1 MDPLLVA
8 DIARVLGA
16 GDEEAARW
24 AEWAAHLQEQDPLA
38 LPTTR
43 VGRVD
48 PLRPHAGVARRIDR
62 AVASGGPVVI
72 TGMPGAGKTSL
83 AQYAIAHL
91 ADGRPVVSVD
101 LRDGD
106 GHGDARQIAEA
117 IARAL
122 GGAPGADL
130 ANDDFFAA
138 TAELLAAARA
148 AVLIDD
154 LADAAGIA
162 PFVSALAVPVAMV
175 SRTRVDPGEGWTV
188 VDAEPWTADEI
199 ADHLRARIG
208 SERADAEPDAL
219 AALAAGTGGLP
230 LAAELLAARIAQ
242 RPRWRLADH
251 VAEADDLGT
260 WTDEALGSSIELS
273 YTALDDAARRAL
285 RLIAAAPSARLDVS
299 DVAILLEV
307 DPSAAVSVVET
318 LRRTRLA
325 GHGDPRVDG
334 EKRPAVGGDQD
345 ADRVTLTPLVRA
357 FATAR
362 SGDDDPPSER
372 AAAIDRLIDALL
384 DDMRAA
390 VAAQQ
395 AGTEDRFWD
404 GRLDLLLDLTTHVA
418 DRRPE
423 VPIEVSRAARGQ
435 LDKDGRHR
443 TAERLHRF
451 ALSVAEREG
460 DAGSIA
466 HCALGLGQVL
476 VRLGRPYA
484 RIELQRAQQFA
495 EQAGDDA
502 LVVSAENALAIDAA
516 QRGDAEES
524 ARRFALALEAA
535 ERAGSDRMLPVL
547 TDNLGIMLRRAGDLE
562 GASRRHR
569 RARELALGQNDRAL
583 AAHTLSNLSDVQL
596 ALGDVDGA
604 IASAGEAVEL
614 TRDRDGLAHVYA
626 LTNHGLALA
635 ARGDTDAAA
644 RRHREA
650 LTLADRSGDASVG
663 PTVRNNLAELL
674 WRSGAHE
681 EARSLFAEALE
692 AAAAVAQER
701 ARALAGFAEH
711 DLLTGDGDTARVRL
725 TEAAALFGDGDSPE
739 AVRVRQRLADL

>member
-72 TGMPGAGKTSL
+72 TGMPGAGKTRL
-83 AQYAIAHL
+83 AQYAIARL

-106 GHGDARQIAEA
+106 GRGDARQIAEA

-122 GGAPGADL
+122 GGAPGAGLGD
-130 ANDDFFAA
+130 DDFFAA

-154 LADAAGIA
+154 LAGAAGMA
-162 PFVSALAVPVAMV
+162 PFANALAVPIAMV
-175 SRTRVDPGEGWTV
+175 SRTRVDPREGWAV
-188 VDAEPWTADEI
+188 VDAEPWTTEEI
-199 ADHLRARIG
+199 ADHLRTRIG
-208 SERADAEPDAL
+208 SKRADAEPDAL
-219 AALAAGTGGLP
+219 AALAAGAGGLP

-242 RPRWRLADH
+242 RPHWRLADH

-273 YTALDDAARRAL
+273 YAALDDAARRAL
-285 RLIAAAPSARLDVS
+285 RLIAVAPSARLDVS
-299 DVAILLEV
+299 DVAILLDA
-307 DPSAAVSVVET
+307 DPSDAGSVVET
-318 LRRTRLA
+318 LRRARLA
-325 GHGDPRVDG
+325 GHGDPRLDG
-334 EKRPAVGGDQD
+334 EKRPAPGDEV
-345 ADRVTLTPLVRA
+345 ADPVTLTPLVRA
-357 FATAR
+357 FAAAR
-362 SGDDDPPSER
+362 SADDDPPSER
-372 AAAIDRLIDALL
+372 AAAIDRLVDALL

-395 AGTEDRFWD
+395 DGAGDRFWD

-451 ALSVAEREG
+451 ALGVAEREG
-460 DAGSIA
+460 DVGSIA

-484 RIELQRAQQFA
+484 GIELQRAQQFA
-495 EQAGDDA
+495 EQAGDDG

-524 ARRFALALEAA
+524 ARRFSLALEAA

-583 AAHTLSNLSDVQL
+583 AAHALSNLSDVQL

-604 IASAGEAVEL
+604 IVSAGEAVEL
-614 TRDRDGLAHVYA
+614 TRDRDGLAHIYA

-635 ARGDTDAAA
+635 ARGDADAAA

-650 LTLADRSGDASVG
+650 LALADRSGDASVG

-674 WRSGAHE
+674 WRSAAYE
-681 EARSLFAEALE
+681 EARSLFAEALG
-692 AAAAVAQER
+692 AASAVAQER
-701 ARALAGFAEH
+701 ARALAGLAEH
-711 DLLTGDGDTARVRL
+711 DLLTGDGDAARARL
-725 TEAAALFGDGDSPE
+725 AEAAGLFGEGDSPE